1 MRCEG
6 VPGPLTVA
14 VMEVT
19 FTKSPGRRYLVAVD
33 RDAGPRLAP
42 RFGPGYDPHLPH
54 DLVHFVV
61 EIEAGI
67 EDGVFG
73 RLAAGDCGI
82 FWPADPAER
91 RRAKRR
97 KRRLSERASAD
108 LARSERLVA
117 QCHSLWR
124 TRAGQADE
132 RPASAPSYESEEALV
147 ERICAR
153 LDAAAR
159 QWHALQIGAGM
170 TVTWP
175 APKGRHRPGNP
186 ERRPRNPPVRR
197 RPGHRR

>member
-1 MRCEG
+1 MK
-6 VPGPLTVA
+6 
-14 VMEVT
+14 VT
-19 FTKSPGRRYLVAVD
+19 FTKVPGRRYLVAVN
-33 RDAGPRLAP
+33 RGVGPRLAP

-61 EIEAGI
+61 EVEAGI
-67 EDGVFG
+67 QDGVFG
-73 RLAAGDCGI
+73 QLASGDCGI

-97 KRRLSERASAD
+97 KRRLSEGESAD

-124 TRAGQADE
+124 IRAGQAGE
-132 RPASAPSYESEEALV
+132 APAAAPPYGSEGTLV

-153 LDAAAR
+153 LDDAAR

-170 TVTWP
+170 TVSWP
-175 APKGRHRPGNP
+175 QPKRRHRPGDA
-186 ERRPRNPPVRR
+186 ERRSGKPPVRHH
-197 RPGHRR
+197 PAHRQRYRQGA